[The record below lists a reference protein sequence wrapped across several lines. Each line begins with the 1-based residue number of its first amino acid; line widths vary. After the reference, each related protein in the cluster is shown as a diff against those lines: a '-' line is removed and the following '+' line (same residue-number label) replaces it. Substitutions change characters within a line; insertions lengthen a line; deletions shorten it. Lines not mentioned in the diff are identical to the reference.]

1 MSYAGKESRSRRT
14 ASTAAEE
21 TPSAVRAR
29 GRSGTR
35 VVDRELTITARGVR
49 RPSPV
54 WSPEE
59 DELDWQHIA
68 LFTAGALFGA
78 ALGAGAALLFA
89 PQSGA
94 ETRHDIA
101 KRGRHLR
108 ARTATAWDDLRH
120 ELRYASRTGR
130 RKLARRLSRALR
142 DRRERRQLHDE
153 DLVDD

>member
-1 MSYAGKESRSRRT
+1 MPEP
-14 ASTAAEE
+14 AS
-21 TPSAVRAR
+21 SVRAR

-35 VVDRELTITARGVR
+35 VLDRELTITAKGVR
-49 RPSPV
+49 RPTSD
-54 WSPEE
+54 WSADE

-101 KRGRHLR
+101 KRGRHIR
-108 ARTATAWDDLRH
+108 ARTATAWDDLRD
-120 ELRYASRTGR
+120 ELRYATRRSRRNLT
-130 RKLARRLSRALR
+130 RKLSRALR
-142 DRRERRQLHDE
+142 DRRERREHRDE
-153 DLVDD
+153 DLADD